1 MNGIRVA
8 VRRSLAEQMKLP
20 HSNISSYLNRN
31 VSINKAHSTNR
42 MSRSTSVAHASDLKV
57 PDFENSCSYTF
68 IAT

>member
-1 MNGIRVA
+1 MNGIRVV

-42 MSRSTSVAHASDLKV
+42 MSRITRVAHASDLKG
-57 PDFENSCSYTF
+57 PDFENSC
-68 IAT
+68 